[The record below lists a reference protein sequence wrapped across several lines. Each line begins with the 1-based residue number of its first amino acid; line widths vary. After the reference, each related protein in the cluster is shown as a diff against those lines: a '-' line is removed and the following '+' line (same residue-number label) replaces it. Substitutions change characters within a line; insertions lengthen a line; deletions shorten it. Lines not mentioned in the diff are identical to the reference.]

1 MSAAKQGL
9 PAMRR
14 RWVIV
19 GAGIL
24 IAAAVGFQ
32 QAEPLHELRKYGSLH
47 QGIGHGV
54 RANEYSFVPA
64 GMAGQPFVDS
74 LAVVARCPSVRE
86 LVVPKMT
93 NLRETLA
100 RVAQL
105 EHVMS
110 LSIYDRGVSDEDL
123 AGLAGMKQL
132 KFLELNHNPR
142 VTDAGIATLSGLEN
156 LRVLDLTSTSV
167 TGIGLKDRSDMVSL
181 YQLNLADC
189 PVTDESL
196 AAIPRFPKLE
206 ELLLA
211 GTEVTD
217 TGLMGLVGWHSLR
230 RVLWSDRMS
239 VDGQRAFNTAF
250 LADRRKAR
258 EAGVPMD
265 PRDIPPIF
273 FDGPRKWPVKED
285 AEPSD
290 AAASP

>member
-105 EHVMS
+105 EHVAA
-110 LSIYDRGVSDEDL
+110 LELRRTDVSDGDL
-123 AGLAGMKQL
+123 TALAGMKNLQ
-132 KFLELNHNPR
+132 FLDLSRNPT
-142 VTDAGIATLSGLEN
+142 VTDAGVAALVGLRN
-156 LRVLDLTSTSV
+156 LRYLDLESTKV
-167 TGIGLKDRSDMVSL
+167 TGTGLKDRADMVSL
-181 YQLNLADC
+181 EHLTLNDC
-189 PVTDESL
+189 PVTDETL

-217 TGLMGLVGWHSLR
+217 TGLMSLVGWHSLR
-230 RVLWSDRMS
+230 RVTRTSRTTE
-239 VDGQRAFNTAF
+239 DGARAFNEAF

-265 PRDIPPIF
+265 PRNIPPIF

>member
-1 MSAAKQGL
+1 MN
-9 PAMRR
+9 R
-14 RWVIV
+14 RWLMIV
-19 GAGIL
+19 ACIL
-24 IAAAVGFQ
+24 VAVAVGFQ
-32 QAEPLHELRKYGSLH
+32 QVEPLHELRNYGTVAPGGWWFDGDLH
-47 QGIGHGV
+47 GF
-54 RANEYSFVPA
+54 RFVAKDSSPT
-64 GMAGQPFVDS
+64 QFVNA
-74 LAVVARCPSVRE
+74 LPILQKCPSINRVA
-86 LVVPKMT
+86 VPKSSE
-93 NLRETLA
+93 LGRVLA
-100 RVAQL
+100 QVAQL
-105 EHVMS
+105 DHIVAIE
-110 LSIYDRGVSDEDL
+110 LFDKDVSDEDL

-167 TGIGLKDRSDMVSL
+167 TGTGLKDRSDMVSL
-181 YQLNLADC
+181 EHLKLNDC

-206 ELLLA
+206 ELFLK

-239 VDGQRAFNTAF
+239 VDGQRAFNAAF
-250 LADRRKAR
+250 LAARRKAR

-273 FDGPRKWPVKED
+273 FDGPRKWSVKED

-290 AAASP
+290 AADSR

>member
-1 MSAAKQGL
+1 
-9 PAMRR
+9 MRR

-19 GAGIL
+19 GASIL
-24 IAAAVGFQ
+24 IVAAVGFQ

-47 QGIGHGV
+47 QGVGHGV

-105 EHVMS
+105 EHVAA
-110 LSIYDRGVSDEDL
+110 LELRRTDVSDGDL
-123 AGLAGMKQL
+123 TALAGMKNLQ
-132 KFLELNHNPR
+132 FLDLSRNPT
-142 VTDAGIATLSGLEN
+142 VTDAGVAALVGLRN
-156 LRVLDLTSTSV
+156 LRYLNLERTKV
-167 TGIGLKDRSDMVSL
+167 TGTGLKDRADMVSL
-181 YQLNLADC
+181 YQLTLNDC

-206 ELLLA
+206 ELLIG

-217 TGLMGLVGWHSLR
+217 KGLMSLVGWHSLR
-230 RVLWSDRMS
+230 RVDRTLQTTKAGS
-239 VDGQRAFNTAF
+239 KAFNEAF
-250 LADRRKAR
+250 LAARRRAR
-258 EAGVPMD
+258 EEGETMA
-265 PRDIPPIF
+265 REDIPPVF
-273 FDGPRKWPVKED
+273 LDNWRD
-285 AEPSD
+285 
-290 AAASP
+290 